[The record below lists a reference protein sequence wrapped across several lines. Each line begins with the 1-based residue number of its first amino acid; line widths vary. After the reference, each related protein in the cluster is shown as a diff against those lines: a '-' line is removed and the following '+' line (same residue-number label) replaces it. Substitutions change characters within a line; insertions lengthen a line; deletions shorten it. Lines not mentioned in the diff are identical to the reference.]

1 MNLCFVSKKL
11 YILKLIDIYFFT
23 YVVFENMKINKL
35 KFVVIYKNVI
45 IIIDISFLLFI
56 WVFWRKLKEK
66 EIKWKAQLEIY
77 Q

>member
-1 MNLCFVSKKL
+1 MNLCFVCKNL